1 MHSKTLLALAAAGAS
16 LVGQA
21 IAGPRHLG
29 LQHGVQHGHHEKRAL
44 VTQKVT
50 VTDWVTVTVTEGETA
65 TTAPRVFVTQSRKRK
80 STSTS
85 KSSSSTKS
93 TTTSS
98 AVVAPPAATPA
109 SSTTLVTLV
118 SSSSKAPAVQAVP
131 SSTSVA
137 PVVNTPA
144 PPPPPA
150 PTSTSTSQAP
160 VAPPPAPT
168 TTSQAPAAPPAA
180 QEGNGSGSNT
190 GGSTGGSSAKRGL
203 AYNDPQLLTRF
214 LNGGNKVSWAY
225 NWGQYDDSGTSL
237 EFCPMLWGLK
247 LDFAQTWP
255 ANAQKAINAGSKCL
269 FSFNEPDLGSQANM
283 SPQLAAQKHI
293 ELMNPFSGKALIG
306 APAITNS
313 GASNQGIA
321 WLKQFFDACG
331 GKCAVD
337 FVNIHIY
344 GVDTTTFLTHLRN
357 VRDAFN
363 KPVWITEFAFDGS
376 DDQIDAQLKTVIHE
390 IETNPTYS
398 FVQRYSYFMAGD
410 GHLVKGNSVSSY
422 GNTFAYGA

>member
-1 MHSKTLLALAAAGAS
+1 MHSKTLLALAAASAGF
-16 LVGQA
+16 VGQA
-21 IAGPRHLG
+21 LAGPRH
-29 LQHGVQHGHHEKRAL
+29 HGVQHAVQHGHNQKRAL

-50 VTDWVTVTVTEGETA
+50 VTDWVTVTVTQGDT
-65 TTAPRVFVTQSRKRK
+65 TTASPRVFVTQSRSKRK
-80 STSTS
+80 SSSTSSSTS
-85 KSSSSTKS
+85 KSSVSSK

-98 AVVAPPAATPA
+98 VAPPPAATPA
-109 SSTTLVTLV
+109 PSTTLVTLV
-118 SSSSKAPAVQAVP
+118 SSSSKAPAIQAVP
-131 SSTSVA
+131 SSTSAA
-137 PVVNTPA
+137 PVVNSPA
-144 PPPPPA
+144 PKPS
-150 PTSTSTSQAP
+150 STSTSQAP
-160 VAPPPAPT
+160 VAPPAPA
-168 TTSQAPAAPPAA
+168 TTSQAPAPPPAA
-180 QEGNGSGSNT
+180 QEGNGGGSNT
-190 GGSTGGSSAKRGL
+190 GGGSAKRGL

-255 ANAQKAINAGSKCL
+255 SNAQKAINAGSKCL

-398 FVQRYSYFMAGD
+398 FVQRYSYFMVGD

-422 GNTFAYGA
+422 GNTFAYGS